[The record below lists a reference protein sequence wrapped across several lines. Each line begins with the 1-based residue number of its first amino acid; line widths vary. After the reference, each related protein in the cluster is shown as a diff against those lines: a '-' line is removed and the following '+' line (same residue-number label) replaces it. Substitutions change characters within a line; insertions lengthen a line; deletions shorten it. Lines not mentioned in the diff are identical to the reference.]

1 MSDGSQFSL
10 EQFGSPPWR
19 SFGADAAFMNEV
31 NQWRVIRDIAGGG
44 DAVSVDVLFLTAPS
58 KLHFTTA
65 AADAESKVVPDY
77 ILGVDGKLRR
87 NPDKKEPNK
96 DGTVNVEVESANNS
110 EVQAKK
116 AANELQRAWARD
128 MIQRWM
134 ASPDRRGQD
143 VPQEWRDLADKPDET
158 GSAPAD
164 SGSDSQASP
173 PLPDAAVDNG
183 GDAPSGGSGG
193 GYGGGAPS
201 GDGGSIPQNPGPERS
216 GGGDTNNSDSTPR
229 GDIPMR
235 DVPGPVPPGQ
245 ALAQFQQAIERANN
259 GGEPL
264 RVLQYG
270 DSHIVAG
277 TEPKAIEDALKQLA
291 PVEYS
296 TQAKVG
302 ISANYPMTDPQ
313 NWLDKPIQQANPDL
327 VILSFGSNDAA
338 GAVNKE
344 AYMQTYQNLIDNI
357 RQRAPNA
364 SILIVAPPDGD
375 SITGANK
382 GNTLPGL
389 DTVVEAQR
397 EIAARNGLD
406 FFDLRASMGGA
417 GSVEDWHAKGLAAGD
432 KLHFTAQGYQLIG
445 NSVADHL
452 KNGVHRAS

>member
-1 MSDGSQFSL
+1 MSDGSRFSL
-10 EQFGSPPWR
+10 EQFSAQPWR
-19 SFGADAAFMNEV
+19 SMGADAAFMNEI
-31 NQWRVIRDIAGGG
+31 NQWRSFRDIAGGG
-44 DAVSVDVLFLTAPS
+44 DAVSVDVLFLTEPS
-58 KLHFTTA
+58 KLHFTTS
-65 AADAESKVVPDY
+65 AADAGLKVEPDY

-87 NPDKKEPNK
+87 NPNKKEPNK
-96 DGTVNVEVESANNS
+96 DGMVNVEVESANKS
-110 EVQAKK
+110 EVEAKK

-143 VPQEWRDLADKPDET
+143 VPQEWRDLAEKPEDT
-158 GSAPAD
+158 GGAPPD
-164 SGSDSQASP
+164 SGRDSPASP
-173 PLPDAAVDNG
+173 LVTAPTDHAG
-183 GDAPSGGSGG
+183 GEAPSGGGG
-193 GYGGGAPS
+193 GYGGGDPRS
-201 GDGGSIPQNPGPERS
+201 GLGRGERS
-216 GGGDTNNSDSTPR
+216 EPSLARDTNPSESTPT
-229 GDIPMR
+229 GDVPMR

-259 GGEPL
+259 GGEPV

-277 TEPKAIEDALKQLA
+277 TEPKTIEDALKQLA

-338 GAVNKE
+338 GAVSKE

-417 GSVEDWHAKGLAAGD
+417 GSIEDWHAKGLAAGD

-452 KNGVHRAS
+452 KNSIRRSS